1 MDQFEQL
8 DYYELLGVSRAATAD
23 ELKRAYRQ
31 QMARYHPDRIA
42 GAGAAEQAEAGRRAQ
57 RINEAYQVL
66 GDFAARTAYNRSLA
80 PGALPGRA
88 AAASAPAPPP
98 RDHLA
103 ELYEQARSH
112 LQAGRNLQAVATL
125 RELQRLNP
133 FYRDSAALLEQAET
147 AARPAPARAAAPP
160 PLPAADA
167 APGGRPNR
175 SRRAL
180 IVGGLGGLLLV
191 GGGVVAWALRRP
203 GASAAGGAA
212 GLPAGGSAVEMPS
225 APSAATAVS
234 SVPAAPTAAPA
245 TAVPEPSATPLPTA
259 APTAAPLP
267 TAAPSATP
275 PATATPAPLAEEGAL
290 LYADDFAGGG
300 WPSISD
306 GSWSVGFAP
315 GGYRIS
321 AQQGTGNIW
330 AFSTSPAGA
339 DGQIAVDVA
348 VVGGLAGLLLRY
360 TQGSYLAYFVDPAA
374 GSLRLEQW
382 VGGSRSVLLET
393 PSPAVRAGAD
403 ARNRLL
409 VRLDG
414 EQVGLRINGVLVAD
428 LRVASPALSPR
439 YGMLAVATAAEVEAL
454 FSDLAIREL

>member
-66 GDFAARTAYNRSLA
+66 GDFAARAAYNRSLA

-88 AAASAPAPPP
+88 VAAPAPAPQP

-112 LQAGRNLQAVATL
+112 LQAGRSLQAVATL

-167 APGGRPNR
+167 APGGRPNQ

-191 GGGVVAWALRRP
+191 GGGVVAWALRRQ

-212 GLPAGGSAVEMPS
+212 SLPAGGSAVPAPS
-225 APSAATAVS
+225 ASAAPSAAPSTVPTAV
-234 SVPAAPTAAPA
+234 PA
-245 TAVPEPSATPLPTA
+245 TAVPEPSA
-259 APTAAPLP
+259 APLP
-267 TAAPSATP
+267 TAAPLPSAAPSATP
-275 PATATPAPLAEEGAL
+275 LPATATPEPLAEAGAL

-300 WPSISD
+300 WPSIDD

-393 PSPAVRAGAD
+393 PSPAVRAGAG

-409 VRLDG
+409 ARLDG

-428 LRVASPALSPR
+428 LRVASPAPSPR

>member
-42 GAGAAEQAEAGRRAQ
+42 GAGAAEQAEASRRAQ

-66 GDFAARTAYNRSLA
+66 GNFAARTAYNRSLA

-88 AAASAPAPPP
+88 AAAPAPAPQP

-103 ELYEQARSH
+103 ELYEQARAH
-112 LQAGRNLQAVATL
+112 LQVGRNLQAVATL

-160 PLPAADA
+160 PLPGADA
-167 APGGRPNR
+167 APGGRPNQ

-180 IVGGLGGLLLV
+180 IIGGLGGLLLA
-191 GGGVVAWALRRP
+191 GGGVLAWLLRRQ
-203 GASAAGGAA
+203 GASAAGGGATA
-212 GLPAGGSAVEMPS
+212 GPPAGGAAVELPS
-225 APSAATAVS
+225 ASSVATAAS
-234 SVPAAPTAAPA
+234 SVPAAPTAVSATAVPATVAPA
-245 TAVPEPSATPLPTA
+245 TVAPEPSATP
-259 APTAAPLP
+259 
-267 TAAPSATP
+267 P
-275 PATATPAPLAEEGAL
+275 PATATLPPAIATPEPLAEAGAL
-290 LYADDFAGGG
+290 LYAEDFSGGG
-300 WPSISD
+300 WPSIND

-339 DGQIAVDVA
+339 DGQIAVDVV

-382 VGGSRSVLLET
+382 VGGRRSVLLEA

-409 VRLDG
+409 ARLDG

-428 LRVASPALSPR
+428 LRVASPVPSPR
-439 YGMLAVATAAEVEAL
+439 FGMLAVATAAEVEAL

>member
-66 GDFAARTAYNRSLA
+66 GDFAARAAYNRSLA

-88 AAASAPAPPP
+88 AAATPAPAPPP

-147 AARPAPARAAAPP
+147 AARPAPARAAPP

-167 APGGRPNR
+167 APGGRPNQ

-180 IVGGLGGLLLV
+180 VVGGLGGLLLV
-191 GGGVVAWALRRP
+191 GGGVVAWALRRQ

-212 GLPAGGSAVEMPS
+212 GLPAGGSAVELPS
-225 APSAATAVS
+225 APSVTTAAS
-234 SVPAAPTAAPA
+234 SVPAAPTAVPA
-245 TAVPEPSATPLPTA
+245 TAVPATA
-259 APTAAPLP
+259 VPLP

-275 PATATPAPLAEEGAL
+275 LPATATPAPLAEAGAL

-306 GSWSVGFAP
+306 GSWSVGFAL

-339 DGQIAVDVA
+339 DGQIAVDVV

-409 VRLDG
+409 ARLDG
-414 EQVGLRINGVLVAD
+414 EQVGLRMNGVLVAD
-428 LRVASPALSPR
+428 LRVASPLPSPR